1 MAEPTERIETPRPR
15 AIYWVVSLGLAG
27 VFLYY
32 SLRGIE
38 WGSVWTTL
46 KSARPLVV
54 ALAAGIMSGTLFLRS
69 FRWRVLLSSQ
79 QRVPVPL
86 AFWATSA
93 GYLGNNVLP
102 ARAGE
107 VVRTLMISRRS
118 GMSKAFV
125 LTTAL
130 SERVVDAIAL
140 ITISAVVL
148 LTLPTQSGWLAHAAR
163 PFAILGLAGAA
174 AIALLPAFEAF
185 WFRFLA
191 HIPLP
196 ARLRHPIENILEQV
210 LEGIRSF
217 HDARRLA
224 KFLFFTAVIWFLD
237 GITTV
242 VASSSIGIPIS
253 LPVAFLLVAGLGLGS
268 ALPSTP
274 GYVGIYQFVAV
285 TMLEPFGVS
294 KTNAIAY
301 IFLFQAMNYAV
312 VLFWGLLGIVAERQR
327 PASVSPAMVTTPQTG
342 TD

>member
-1 MAEPTERIETPRPR
+1 MAEVPEKLETPRPR
-15 AIYWVVSLGLAG
+15 AIYWIVSLGLAA

-38 WGSVWTTL
+38 WKSVWITL
-46 KSARPLVV
+46 QNAHPMIVL
-54 ALAAGIMSGTLFLRS
+54 AAAGIMSVALFLRS
-69 FRWRVLLSSQ
+69 FRWRVLLSAQ
-79 QRVPVPL
+79 QPVTVPL
-86 AFWATSA
+86 AFWATAA

-107 VVRTLMISRRS
+107 VIRTLMISRRS

-130 SERVVDAIAL
+130 SERVVDALAL

-148 LTLPTQSGWLAHAAR
+148 LTLPEQPGWLAHAAR

-174 AIALLPAFEAF
+174 AIGLLPAFEAF

-191 HIPLP
+191 RVPLP
-196 ARLRHPIENILEQV
+196 ARLRHPIENILGQV
-210 LEGIRSF
+210 LNGIRSF
-217 HDARRLA
+217 HDPGRLA
-224 KFLFFTAVIWFLD
+224 KFLILTAVIWCLD

-242 VASSSIGIPIS
+242 VASSALGISIT

-274 GYVGIYQFVAV
+274 GYVGIYQLVAV
-285 TMLEPFGVS
+285 GMLVPFGVS
-294 KTNAIAY
+294 KTDAIAY
-301 IFLFQAMNYAV
+301 ILLFQAMNYAV
-312 VLFWGLLGIVAERQR
+312 VLLWGLMGIAAERQ
-327 PASVSPAMVTTPQTG
+327 PGPGTSQPLAVGPQIQS
-342 TD
+342 D